1 MKKKKDVPP
10 PIFSV
15 KEVKADKYIIE
26 LENTD
31 FIVANEFYTNFDAAL
46 DRVIDLNLLVRR

>member
-26 LENTD
+26 LENTN